1 MMHTDSQ
8 TPSRIIPERDDVLR
22 DVTQIVAE
30 QMGMEVDQIEERN
43 ALVDDLGCDSL
54 DIVEISMELE
64 DHFDLSIPDGFDE
77 KARTIGDVTD
87 GVLQLLA
94 GSSPS

>member
-1 MMHTDSQ
+1 MIHTDSQ
-8 TPSRIIPERDDVLR
+8 TPSRIVPDRDRALQ

-30 QMGMEVDQIEERN
+30 QMGMEVDQIKENN

-54 DIVEISMELE
+54 DIVEISMEIE
-64 DHFDLSIPDGFDE
+64 DHFDISIPDGFDE
-77 KARTIGDVTD
+77 KARTIGNVTD

-94 GSSPS
+94 GSGG

>member
-8 TPSRIIPERDDVLR
+8 TPSRIVPDRDRALQ

-30 QMGMEVDQIEERN
+30 QMGMEVDQIKENN

-54 DIVEISMELE
+54 DIVEISMEIE
-64 DHFDLSIPDGFDE
+64 DHFDISIPDGFDE
-77 KARTIGDVTD
+77 KARTIGNVTD

-94 GSSPS
+94 GSGG